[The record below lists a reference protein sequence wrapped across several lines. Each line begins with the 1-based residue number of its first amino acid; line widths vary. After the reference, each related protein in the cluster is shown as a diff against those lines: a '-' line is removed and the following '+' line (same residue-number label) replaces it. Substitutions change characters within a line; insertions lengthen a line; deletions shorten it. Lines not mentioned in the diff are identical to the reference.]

1 MVIPYSISYTIIV
14 TLIIMVTIIYEES
27 SLRKGMPSARELYN
41 YSGNSLFDIIVVVSI
56 FKSDDLQSFLPL
68 AILSVPLAI
77 VTYGVLTGAQLGFSS
92 LPQTVSVWFCN
103 IVQAGVQLR
112 YVMQSNSSSSSESS
126 RVSVARTDL
135 SRRS

>member
-1 MVIPYSISYTIIV
+1 MLNR
-14 TLIIMVTIIYEES
+14 LIGLSRYEES

-41 YSGNSLFDIIVVVSI
+41 YSGNSLSCRYCRFDIIVVVSI

-103 IVQAGVQLR
+103 IVQVHL
-112 YVMQSNSSSSSESS
+112 
-126 RVSVARTDL
+126 
-135 SRRS
+135 